1 MHDRSP
7 CNVWGCLIW
16 RNICH
21 AQSAIRHYLRLVNR
35 GHGSD
40 MCGGNGRMG
49 GGTSG
54 RLLRN
59 PIARRQVD
67 VDFSDLLDHFAL
79 DRNTR
84 GDSPLRRIHSRCAK
98 VHVGGA
104 CSRAGKARGRG
115 QVRPACARRQSGATH
130 TGKTTRKHCAR
141 GTRKILS
148 LFVRPVIGQLREG
161 GSNVL

>member
-84 GDSPLRRIHSRCAK
+84 GDSPLHRIQSRCAK

-104 CSRAGKARGRG
+104 CSRAGKARVVVKSGRHAQG
-115 QVRPACARRQSGATH
+115 ARAAQLIPAKPVGSIVREARAKSYP
-130 TGKTTRKHCAR
+130 
-141 GTRKILS
+141 S
-148 LFVRPVIGQLREG
+148 LCGR
-161 GSNVL
+161 